1 MSIPS
6 RQTFHY
12 VPSAVARRY
21 LGAGD
26 AGDAVLTVP
35 ATARLFLLFIRDVF
49 RRVRASDI
57 DRVAGSL
64 SFTTLLGL
72 VPLFTV
78 AFTYVA
84 RLPGFERWVDSI
96 EPLLLRFLV
105 PGSSGTVRQYLS
117 EFTARSADLQGIA
130 IAFVIYT
137 AVMLVAEVER
147 EINAVWGIATRRSL
161 TRRALVY
168 TLGFVAV
175 PALIGAAVYLTKWAF
190 DQSMQVVPIDSEAL
204 PLLARSLSFGIG
216 VLLLTLMYK
225 LVPVI
230 HVPWRAA
237 LVGGMLAAIAFDIAR
252 SGFAFYIKHV
262 PTYQIVYGAIAALPL
277 FLIWVYLSWMILLV
291 GAAISAT
298 LAESGA
304 QR

>member
-1 MSIPS
+1 MLAAVREIIP
-6 RQTFHY
+6 F
-12 VPSAVARRY
+12 VGAV
-21 LGAGD
+21 
-26 AGDAVLTVP
+26 
-35 ATARLFLLFIRDVF
+35 I

-84 RLPGFERWVDSI
+84 RLPGFEKWVDAI
-96 EPLLLRFLV
+96 EPLLLRFLL
-105 PGSSGTVRQYLS
+105 PGSSSTVRQYLA

-137 AVMLVAEVER
+137 AVMLVAEIER
-147 EINAVWGIATRRSL
+147 EINAVWGITARRSL
-161 TRRALVY
+161 ARRAFVY

-190 DQSMQVVPIDSEAL
+190 EQSMQVVRIDSEAL
-204 PLLARSLSFGIG
+204 PFLARSLTFGIG
-216 VLLLTLMYK
+216 ILLLTMIYK
-225 LVPVI
+225 VVPVR

-237 LVGGMLAAIAFDIAR
+237 LVGGLLAAIAFDVAK

-277 FLIWVYLSWMILLV
+277 FLIWVYLSWMILLI

-298 LAESGA
+298 LAESIA